1 MTRVVKPAAGGKG
14 ALIAIYCSSKNVSEN
29 GTELP
34 SATTTLLMMEP
45 LSQTSMEQIFQMA
58 LTLQYTGTGDDI
70 VDSCVDVYNLS
81 SCRFLQQW
89 MVFWEGYDGNIYVTT
104 AKTLPNFEAPRIF
117 IAKETENQ
125 KHRYPSVIHKWMG
138 EIILIF
144 FPNFTITFIQVIES
158 EMKFSTSTGEIF
170 QINKVVQDIS
180 ER

>member
-1 MTRVVKPAAGGKG
+1 
-14 ALIAIYCSSKNVSEN
+14 
-29 GTELP
+29 
-34 SATTTLLMMEP
+34 
-45 LSQTSMEQIFQMA
+45 
-58 LTLQYTGTGDDI
+58 
-70 VDSCVDVYNLS
+70 
-81 SCRFLQQW
+81 

-144 FPNFTITFIQVIES
+144 FPNFTFTFIQVIES
-158 EMKFSTSTGEIF
+158 EMKFSTSTGETF
-170 QINKVVQDIS
+170 QINKVVQVIS